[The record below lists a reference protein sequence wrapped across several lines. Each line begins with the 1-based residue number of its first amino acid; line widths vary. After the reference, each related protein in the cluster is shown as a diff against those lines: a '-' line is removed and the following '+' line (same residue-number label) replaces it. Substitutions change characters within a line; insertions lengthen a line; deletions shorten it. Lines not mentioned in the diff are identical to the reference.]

1 MHICYLCSEYPPAPH
16 GGIGG
21 FTQTL
26 GRAVA
31 ARGHRVSVIGMY
43 PDAYAGVAND
53 QGVDVVRL
61 SRRGPPI
68 MRLAANRGK
77 FARALR
83 SLHDAHPIDIVE
95 GGEMEFWILTRSLPG
110 KKLLRMHGGPTFF
123 ETGIRIQAWKERW
136 AFHVA
141 EHLCAV
147 SHCVAEETR
156 RLLNLG
162 DRRIEVVPNPIDT
175 DVFVPS
181 PPGTREED
189 GLILFAGTVAERK
202 GIRQLIQ
209 AMPRIVAEVPHARLE
224 VYGGEVIDPAPSE
237 PLTAELIRSM
247 PREVAARVNWKG
259 RVDRE
264 TLAHAIRRASICVYP
279 SHMEAMPIAWLE
291 GMATGKA
298 LVVSKTGPGPEIV
311 DDGVT
316 GLLCD
321 PRDPDSIAG
330 QIIRLLN
337 DAPLR
342 WRLGSAARQAAV
354 ERYSLDKIVEQ
365 NLAYY
370 RTLADGSGCLH

>member
-1 MHICYLCSEYPPAPH
+1 
-16 GGIGG
+16 
-21 FTQTL
+21 
-26 GRAVA
+26 
-31 ARGHRVSVIGMY
+31 MY

-53 QGVDVVRL
+53 QGVNVVRL
-61 SRRGPPI
+61 SRRGLPVI
-68 MRLAANRGK
+68 RLAANRGK
-77 FARALR
+77 FARAFR
-83 SLHDAHPIDIVE
+83 RLHDTHPIDIVE
-95 GGEMEFWILTRSLPG
+95 GGEMEFWILTPSLPG
-110 KKLLRMHGGPTFF
+110 KKLIRMHGGPTFF
-123 ETGIRIQAWKERW
+123 NTGIRIQAWKERW
-136 AFHVA
+136 AFQVA

-147 SHCVAEETR
+147 SNCVAEETR

-162 DRRIEVVPNPIDT
+162 DRHIEVIPNPIDT
-175 DVFVPS
+175 NVFVPS

-209 AMPRIVAEVPHARLE
+209 AMPRIVAAVPHARLE
-224 VYGGEVIDPAPSE
+224 VYGGEVIDPAPPE
-237 PLTAELIRSM
+237 PLTAELIRIM
-247 PREVAARVNWKG
+247 PREVAARVEWKG

-311 DDGVT
+311 DDEAT

-321 PRDPDSIAG
+321 PYDPDSIAG
-330 QIIRLLN
+330 QIIRLLK

-342 WRLGSAARQAAV
+342 CRLGSAARQAAV

-370 RTLADGSGCLH
+370 RSLADSS